1 MKRTINSLFAFWAVI
16 VIFLVVPQ
24 QVNAAM
30 INSRAALMVDAD
42 TGQVIYQRNI
52 DQKLPIA
59 SVSKLLTACVIE
71 DEVAHHQL
79 SWHQKIKIT
88 PAVAAVSN
96 DPDYSAVGL
105 QAGQSYTVRELF
117 DVMLVKSADGAALA
131 LATAN
136 GKTIKQFNT
145 KMVKK
150 AKQIG
155 LRNVTIVNSVGL
167 RNGDLKQVTQ
177 KGIKKQSENA
187 MTARDVAIL
196 SLYLIRHYPQ
206 VLDIT
211 KRPQENFTVFPGKVV
226 VADNSKEM
234 LTGKKYE
241 MPNVT
246 IDGLK
251 TGTSDKAGECF
262 VSTGMYHGHR
272 MITVVLHAN
281 GGDGDRFVDTQRL
294 YQYLQ
299 NNVHPRRVTL
309 SHHQAHPE
317 IARGDRKRL
326 AVGVAP
332 VDIWQDS
339 KFHYRLQVHY
349 RQKLTNFNGQLVAP
363 VKKGQRLGSA
373 TIESKSLKT
382 IDKKP
387 LIVNLYSKETIKRH
401 GLFN

>member
-42 TGQVIYQRNI
+42 TGQVIYQQNI

-309 SHHQAHPE
+309 SHRQAHP
-317 IARGDRKRL
+317 
-326 AVGVAP
+326 
-332 VDIWQDS
+332 
-339 KFHYRLQVHY
+339 
-349 RQKLTNFNGQLVAP
+349 
-363 VKKGQRLGSA
+363 
-373 TIESKSLKT
+373 
-382 IDKKP
+382 
-387 LIVNLYSKETIKRH
+387 
-401 GLFN
+401 